1 MECIYTVTNYQPNK
15 EKDEDD
21 DDMDMGLSEIGR
33 RLWGNGKYR
42 VINRNTGK
50 GIPPLDPPGLPESYP
65 FFVYLSSHLV
75 YHISI

>member
-1 MECIYTVTNYQPNK
+1 
-15 EKDEDD
+15 
-21 DDMDMGLSEIGR
+21 MDMGLSEIGR